1 VGGLCSTHTNI
12 LVEKCEGKRVFGR
25 HRRRWECNIGK
36 DLKETGW
43 IGVDWMHLVQVRD
56 KWWDLVKTVMNL
68 RVPQKS
74 GSFLTM
80 RATIRFSKTTVSM
93 EVVSY

>member
-1 VGGLCSTHTNI
+1 
-12 LVEKCEGKRVFGR
+12 
-25 HRRRWECNIGK
+25 
-36 DLKETGW
+36 
-43 IGVDWMHLVQVRD
+43 MHLVQVRD